1 MMWAMTESHSG
12 LTLSGII
19 PSNISHSCNNTRNTC
34 HKRDT
39 RDRATWKKEGG
50 MQAATSSHC
59 PATFLTLS
67 PTLQRPAAMS
77 SSSSSA
83 PTHSY
88 QGHLGELRTEHRKL

>member
-39 RDRATWKKEGG
+39 CQAHLEEGG
-50 MQAATSSHC
+50 RDAGGHLEPLPGDLPDVVPHAAAPRSDVLQQLVCTN
-59 PATFLTLS
+59 TQLS
-67 PTLQRPAAMS
+67 GT
-77 SSSSSA
+77 
-83 PTHSY
+83 
-88 QGHLGELRTEHRKL
+88 LGELRTEHRKL